1 MKSGDLYY
9 VPQNVLLVQF
19 DNKNSSP
26 KTFYRTDKPLN
37 VVVIKEI
44 NAELDP
50 ALGKL
55 IKVFCNGQ
63 KWYVDKNDLFE
74 VKNNGSN

>member
-9 VPQNVLLVQF
+9 VPQDVLLVQF

-26 KTFYRTDKPLN
+26 KMYYRTDKPLN
-37 VVVIKEI
+37 VIVINET
-44 NAELDP
+44 NSERDP
-50 ALGKL
+50 ALSKL
-55 IKVFCNGQ
+55 VKVFCNGQ